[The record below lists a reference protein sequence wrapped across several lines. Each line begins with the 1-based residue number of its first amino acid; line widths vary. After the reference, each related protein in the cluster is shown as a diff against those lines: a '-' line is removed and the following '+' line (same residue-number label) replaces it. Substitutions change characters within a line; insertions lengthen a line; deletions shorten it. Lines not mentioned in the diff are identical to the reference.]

1 MTTTTATDVFAQ
13 AGYAVTTTMVDRV
26 DNQGEP
32 CDRCAIE
39 GRFIDATVY
48 GVMGMDDVMAG
59 LCVSLDCCVWCVP
72 AVIALMDA
80 TENVKVELGDSLS
93 DDRMH
98 GQDCTCVHPDGR

>member
-32 CDRCAIE
+32 CEVCQIE
-39 GRFIDATVY
+39 GRFIDATIY
-48 GVMGMDDVMAG
+48 GVELMGEANMYVCREA
-59 LCVSLDCCVWCVP
+59 CVWCVP
-72 AVIALMDA
+72 TVIKNMDA
-80 TENVKVELGDSLS
+80 TADVTVELGDSLS